1 MRPLCAYSSVTEGAV
16 IEWASAACARVSLS
30 VNCRTQFII
39 TDKLTH
45 VDRQV
50 ESKPENDSSLGNSS
64 IEYDAAQI
72 PRHIID
78 FSYLELMSKW
88 NYFLLLFLKNVM
100 LEIKLQRTYSTIVQK
115 QVPTTMVKWT
125 LVLILL
131 YFTTVYFFK
140 WYVFKKEKVTEEEN
154 SRSGERWKLVNGH
167 LWNQSKD
174 RSFHRPW
181 TLHHV
186 DGDGAT
192 AVAVAVA
199 DWLRWPRIPR
209 RRKTESCWGRT
220 VSLLVVTGWQGSR
233 NRLLSCFVRPRRFY
247 KESNVLPV
255 GIRSRAEN

>member
-1 MRPLCAYSSVTEGAV
+1 MRPLSAYSSVTEGTV

-131 YFTTVYFFK
+131 LLTSFTFSNDMFLR
-140 WYVFKKEKVTEEEN
+140 KKRLLRKKIVGAV
-154 SRSGERWKLVNGH
+154 SVGS
-167 LWNQSKD
+167 LWMGTCGTSQ
-174 RSFHRPW
+174 
-181 TLHHV
+181 
-186 DGDGAT
+186 
-192 AVAVAVA
+192 
-199 DWLRWPRIPR
+199 
-209 RRKTESCWGRT
+209 KTEVFIARGHCT
-220 VSLLVVTGWQGSR
+220 MLMVMV
-233 NRLLSCFVRPRRFY
+233 RLLLLLLLLTDCAGQGFRDGEGLRVVEGGQWAYWWWRAGRVRRI
-247 KESNVLPV
+247 VC
-255 GIRSRAEN
+255 